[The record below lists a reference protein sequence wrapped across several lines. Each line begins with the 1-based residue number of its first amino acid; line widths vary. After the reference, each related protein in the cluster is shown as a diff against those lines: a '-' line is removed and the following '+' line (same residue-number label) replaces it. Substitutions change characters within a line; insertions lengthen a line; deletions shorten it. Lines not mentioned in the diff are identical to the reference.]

1 MAGIEAD
8 GIVDDGHGGD
18 YARGHSHQLP
28 ADIAPRLSDVLRAP
42 CFGIGRP
49 GWRVLARRTT
59 RRLTLPHAET
69 QLPTYSVVREGRHV
83 FPANSSE

>member
-28 ADIAPRLSDVLRAP
+28 ADIAPRLTDVLRAHL
-42 CFGIGRP
+42 
-49 GWRVLARRTT
+49 VSA
-59 RRLTLPHAET
+59 
-69 QLPTYSVVREGRHV
+69 SVALDGVCW
-83 FPANSSE
+83 PAGQRAA

>member
-42 CFGIGRP
+42 CS
-49 GWRVLARRTT
+49 A
-59 RRLTLPHAET
+59 
-69 QLPTYSVVREGRHV
+69 SVALNGVCW
-83 FPANSSE
+83 PAGQRAA